1 MIRRRLHD
9 GRPWWRKRL
18 GRLLGILALSWN
30 CIASGAAAAQQF
42 LPGDAAPYSESM
54 SDSRLGAILGTGAEP
69 AYTPPATI
77 STGVSFGGAVQ
88 LGCTGVDFNAFLQ
101 TFAPTELLTELRGM
115 LLSGAQAA
123 AANYLITL
131 SYASPTIASVL
142 DMLDKQYAARF
153 FAFTQACN
161 AQADRAR
168 GESLGATTMAEAG
181 NECYAQQVASG
192 ASPTV
197 AYRICSVQHG
207 FANLHLA
214 AAASTPEFLRRY
226 TTWSPTPDSNALLAL
241 LPDGRVTDGAFQIR
255 SPRLTVASMANRYRT
270 LSRAALDRI
279 DSGTDP
285 SQIPTCDGNT
295 LLATTADPAGCL
307 PAEALPTVSS
317 SAFRSVRLLDPA
329 ARALY
334 KDALASKIAVSA
346 MYSRLLDLYEQTD
359 RIDPKPGVAA
369 DASEIRARQTRLHA
383 AIGNLIDEANALTK
397 AQEARAALA
406 HAQIDALD
414 TVQAQT
420 TARAEALGNV
430 RSGGPQFGMRDLMQ
444 LFANY

>member
-1 MIRRRLHD
+1 MIGPRLRHRRQ
-9 GRPWWRKRL
+9 WRGQRL
-18 GRLLGILALSWN
+18 GRCRRGLTLSWIL
-30 CIASGAAAAQQF
+30 IAPGAVAAQQF
-42 LPGDAAPYSESM
+42 LPGNTMPYSESM

-69 AYTPPATI
+69 AYTPPATV
-77 STGVSFGGAVQ
+77 SAGVSFGGAAQ
-88 LGCTGVDFNAFLQ
+88 LGCSGVDFNGFLQ
-101 TFAPTELLTELRGM
+101 TFAPTELLTELRQM

-142 DMLDKQYAARF
+142 DMLDKKYAARF

-168 GESLGATTMAEAG
+168 GENIGATTMAEAG
-181 NECYAQQVASG
+181 NECYGQQIASG

-197 AYRICSVQHG
+197 AYRICSVQHL
-207 FANLHLA
+207 FANLNLA
-214 AAASTPEFLRRY
+214 ATASTAEFLRRY
-226 TTWSPTPDSNALLAL
+226 TTWNPTPDGDALLAL
-241 LPDGRVTDGAFQIR
+241 LPDGRIANGAFQIR
-255 SPRLTVASMANRYRT
+255 SPRLTVASMADRYRT
-270 LSRAALDRI
+270 LSRAALERI

-285 SQIPTCDGNT
+285 SQIPSCDSNA

-307 PAEALPTVSS
+307 PADAFPTVSS
-317 SAFRSVRLLDPA
+317 GAFQSVRLLDPA

-334 KDALASKIAVSA
+334 KDALASQIAVSA

-359 RIDPKPGVAA
+359 RIEAKPGIDA

-383 AIGNLIDEANALTK
+383 EIGNLIDEANVLTK
-397 AQEARAALA
+397 AQEARAGLA
-406 HAQIDALD
+406 RARIDALD
-414 TVQAQT
+414 ALRTQT
-420 TARAEALGNV
+420 AARADALGNV
-430 RSGGPQFGMRDLMQ
+430 RSGPQFGMRDLMQ